1 MEASY
6 PVSTRVSPLT
16 LSGIEQLPAHA
27 RRCVFWEL
35 DPTATPDVQQ
45 FADPEFEKEAWLS
58 MVLLEWGSCGQIATI
73 GDKAAGCALYAP
85 PGMVPRALA
94 FPTAP
99 VSADAILLTSMRTEP
114 HAVDLDVGA
123 DLIRGVV
130 ADLVRRNVRAIE
142 AFGIRRTAEAEAS
155 DVPHATAA
163 LGCSDTECMID
174 ADFLEDMGFEVVA
187 PHYRYPRLRLELDR
201 DHEWKLA
208 VEAAL
213 DRLLEES
220 SLTVADLTAGSAVG
234 AH

>member
-1 MEASY
+1 
-6 PVSTRVSPLT
+6 
-16 LSGIEQLPAHA
+16 
-27 RRCVFWEL
+27 
-35 DPTATPDVQQ
+35 
-45 FADPEFEKEAWLS
+45 

-85 PGMVPRALA
+85 PGMVPRAQA

-114 HAVDLDVGA
+114 HADEPDVGA

-130 ADLVRRNVRAIE
+130 ADLIRRNVRAIE
-142 AFGIRRTAEAEAS
+142 AFGIRRTADVEAS

-201 DHEWKLA
+201 DHEWKFA

>member
-1 MEASY
+1 M
-6 PVSTRVSPLT
+6 STRVSPLT

-35 DPTATPDVQQ
+35 DPTSSPDVQQ

-85 PGMVPRALA
+85 PGMVPRAQA

-114 HAVDLDVGA
+114 HADEPDIGA

-142 AFGIRRTAEAEAS
+142 AFGIRRTADVEAS
-155 DVPHATAA
+155 DVPYATAA

-201 DHEWKLA
+201 DHEWKFA